1 MKNLKATKMKKEI
14 VLQNSQTASEVK
26 IQISSIKQSI
36 VLASE
41 RTEKE
46 LPTSIDN
53 TANDVVNEF
62 KHLSIE
68 QIQLAIKKG
77 ALGYAGETYGRL
89 STQTICI
96 WIRTEHPEKPF
107 VYKY

>member
-1 MKNLKATKMKKEI
+1 M
-14 VLQNSQTASEVK
+14 QTISEVQ
-26 IQISSIKQSI
+26 IQTSSIKESI
-36 VLASE
+36 VLAAE

-53 TANDVVNEF
+53 TVNDIISEF

-68 QIQLAIKKG
+68 NIQLAIKKG
-77 ALGYAGETYGRL
+77 ALGYSGETYGRL

-96 WIRTEHPEKPF
+96 WIRTEYPNKPF
-107 VYKY
+107 KYEY